1 MRPSS
6 FVFVAIVALWAAHL
20 LPQWIRRRDALGAA
34 RGDDRHSAGLRV
46 LARRRHSRPQGRS
59 TAPLLPSVPVVTGPP
74 PGPASRLPL
83 AGPAP
88 TPAARRRRTVLAVLV
103 TVTLLAIAGA
113 VTGAVPAGF
122 AVVCVV
128 LLALDLTALRRVAL
142 AERRR
147 RTDEL
152 ARARRALARAARAAR
167 PEPVAVPVQ
176 PAPPQ
181 VEAPDVV
188 EPAPHA
194 EPAQAAVDDGTW
206 VPVPVPPPT
215 YTLKPVAH
223 RAEPAPLEPALDP
236 SAAPQQPAAAAQ
248 PVAAEVDLD
257 SVLERRRAVNG

>member
-1 MRPSS
+1 
-6 FVFVAIVALWAAHL
+6 VAIVALWAAHL

-34 RGDDRHSAGLRV
+34 RADDRHSAGLRL
-46 LARRRHSRPQGRS
+46 LARRRHRPPQGRS

-74 PGPASRLPL
+74 PGPASLLPL
-83 AGPAP
+83 AGAAP
-88 TPAARRRRTVLAVLV
+88 TPAARRRRTVLAALV
-103 TVTLLAIAGA
+103 TVTLLAVTGA
-113 VTGAVPAGF
+113 LTGAVPAGF

-128 LLALDLTALRRVAL
+128 LLALDLTALRRVAV

-147 RTDEL
+147 RAEEF
-152 ARARRALARAARAAR
+152 ARARRAAARAARAAR
-167 PEPVAVPVQ
+167 PEPIAAPVAPQ
-176 PAPPQ
+176 APE
-181 VEAPDVV
+181 VEAPDAV

-194 EPAQAAVDDGTW
+194 EPIPAAVDDGTW

-236 SAAPQQPAAAAQ
+236 AAAASQPAAAAQ